1 MEKKSYKKPMA
12 NSSKLRVQSILAG
25 SSQAGNNDPQQS
37 QHGPAAPRLQHDTK
51 FEF

>member
-25 SSQAGNNDPQQS
+25 SSQSA
-37 QHGPAAPRLQHDTK
+37 PARPGATEEFEVKDTK
-51 FEF
+51 QLNWF